1 MKYHYVI
8 CNQPD
13 EVLFRKQ
20 CAALE
25 HHLPGLEKE
34 ALLTDVDGSQIQC
47 YRFHGRELVVKN
59 SYYLQ
64 ELTVDAQ
71 EDLEGWFQK
80 KEKSPDML

>member
-47 YRFHGRELVVKN
+47 YRHGGAGGE
-59 SYYLQ
+59 
-64 ELTVDAQ
+64 E
-71 EDLEGWFQK
+71 
-80 KEKSPDML
+80 

>member
-1 MKYHYVI
+1 MGSSTSW
-8 CNQPD
+8 PASTA
-13 EVLFRKQ
+13 R
-20 CAALE
+20 
-25 HHLPGLEKE
+25 GLEKE

-80 KEKSPDML
+80 KGEG